1 MIVAMSPELKVVN
14 GSKDAR
20 PDQELLD
27 KKEIHPSRITEF
39 GRNTGLATMSKDNE
53 PRVSFAAYLIILL
66 IAALVYG
73 SYLYGQQI
81 GEAEGR
87 EKGYQ
92 SSQIQQLTEKLNNL
106 EKEKQADERQKNAIN
121 QAKEVVK

>member
-1 MIVAMSPELKVVN
+1 MFVAMSPELRVVN
-14 GSKDAR
+14 GSKDAK

-27 KKEIHPSRITEF
+27 KQEMHPSRIREF

-73 SYLYGQQI
+73 SYLYGQKI

-92 SSQIQQLTEKLNNL
+92 SSQIQQLTEKLN
-106 EKEKQADERQKNAIN
+106 EMEKQRAADARQQNAIN

>member
-1 MIVAMSPELKVVN
+1 MIAISPELKIV
-14 GSKDAR
+14 GSTKGNEPDKD
-20 PDQELLD
+20 LLE
-27 KKEIHPSRITEF
+27 KQLMHPSRITEF

>member
-1 MIVAMSPELKVVN
+1 MFVAMSPELRVVN
-14 GSKDAR
+14 GSKDAQ
-20 PDQELLD
+20 PDADLLE
-27 KKEIHPSRITEF
+27 KKEIHPSRIREF
-39 GRNTGLATMSKDNE
+39 GRNTGLAIMSKDNE

-81 GEAEGR
+81 GEVEGR

-106 EKEKQADERQKNAIN
+106 EKEKAADDRQKNAIKAA
-121 QAKEVVK
+121 QEVAK